1 MGRSRTLTVEP
12 PDLPAARGTTGDP
25 DPGPGL
31 GRTRHA
37 VTGRPRVLIVSHYFP
52 PEVGAPQTRLRETAI
67 GLRDAGLAVRILTGP
82 PHYPDGA
89 VRPGYR
95 MWQVRRER
103 LDGIDVVRLPM
114 IARPNRGFIDRMID
128 QGSFATAAAA
138 AIPDVRWAD
147 VLLVESPPLFLGLT
161 AAAHRV
167 LWARPYI
174 FHVADPWPDFPIA
187 MGALRSPVARRL
199 AFANERVAY
208 RFASAITTVTPGLVA
223 RLEAKP
229 GAQGKVH
236 LLPNGVDLDRFTP
249 DISPAEA
256 RRSLGWPEAPLT
268 LVYAGTIGLAQGVG
282 TLLDAMVRLRDGGVI
297 LHLVGDGV
305 ERSVISARIRDE
317 GLDHVHLHDP
327 VVAATVPRM
336 LAAADA
342 ALVLLRRGPL
352 YEDALPTKLVEALA
366 AGRPVVVSADGEA
379 ARIIEDARAGAVAP
393 AEDAVGL
400 TAAIKSI
407 LDAPDRTD
415 LGARGLAVARSGY
428 DRQQIVARLAELISA
443 TASSPRAPRSPR

>member
-1 MGRSRTLTVEP
+1 
-12 PDLPAARGTTGDP
+12 
-25 DPGPGL
+25 
-31 GRTRHA
+31 
-37 VTGRPRVLIVSHYFP
+37 
-52 PEVGAPQTRLRETAI
+52 
-67 GLRDAGLAVRILTGP
+67 
-82 PHYPDGA
+82 
-89 VRPGYR
+89 
-95 MWQVRRER
+95 
-103 LDGIDVVRLPM
+103 
-114 IARPNRGFIDRMID
+114 
-128 QGSFATAAAA
+128 
-138 AIPDVRWAD
+138 
-147 VLLVESPPLFLGLT
+147 
-161 AAAHRV
+161 
-167 LWARPYI
+167 
-174 FHVADPWPDFPIA
+174 
-187 MGALRSPVARRL
+187 
-199 AFANERVAY
+199 
-208 RFASAITTVTPGLVA
+208 
-223 RLEAKP
+223 
-229 GAQGKVH
+229 
-236 LLPNGVDLDRFTP
+236 
-249 DISPAEA
+249 
-256 RRSLGWPEAPLT
+256 
-268 LVYAGTIGLAQGVG
+268 
-282 TLLDAMVRLRDGGVI
+282 
-297 LHLVGDGV
+297 VGDGV